1 MADQVFAVN
10 SGFYDAVNSDRTY
23 SADDMNRPYKRV
35 VSNGVFATPKGT
47 KSTDLQVVSANN
59 GMQIIVKKGE
69 GIFADKWFENPTAIN
84 ITVPANTS
92 TVPRI
97 DSVVVQVDKRTS
109 GRVGNIVYRTGT
121 PSVNPVAP
129 SINTVSNVTE
139 YRLANVRVETGTTAI
154 TTAMITD
161 RRGSSDCPWVTSL
174 IYQVDTS
181 VLYDQ
186 WAAAYEEYFEAEK
199 DMWDDWYSHLTEELD
214 VSMTLVKR
222 TNTFVTTQETSEI
235 TIGISDFNVNT
246 DMLEVYINGMRAVEG
261 SQYTINGNTSI
272 LLSAPLGVGQTVNF
286 VVLKSIIMGNPDD
299 IISIINDLE
308 ERIATIQGGNPT
320 VVDNVSDMTDTDKI
334 YILSTD
340 GKWYYYSLTASEWTI
355 GGIYGGVPTDTT
367 LTESGMAADAKV
379 VGDVIKSIDNTL
391 DSISGDAYSTS
402 LHLTANADNSSSY
415 NRHLYAELPI
425 ESGKTY
431 QLDFT
436 FDECHFRTR
445 SAGNPVFKVATST
458 SASYTHLVDT
468 IVSIEESYSPETDNK
483 SFTFT
488 ATANAS
494 HLYVYCYTYFNTAID
509 INIDVKEVRT
519 FGEIDAIAEEVGES
533 VFGLPISFTRSTTY
547 DYSSTSM
554 PLGTYHLTT
563 GTYVLT
569 YVQEEGALPTSL
581 NSRCTPWCKTPN
593 NENIFRKSNQVGVEK
608 EGGDK
613 YWVFNADTDG
623 DYIFYFWYR
632 LTILDN
638 GDTTA
643 HISNVELFKVG
654 NVKGTLYQN
663 VARGD
668 AFEEIPYSYIS
679 QFQRIGCIGD
689 SWTAGSIY
697 ETESIWAGT
706 LGNLSWCKNAER
718 FTGSQFIQFAKG
730 GLSARTW
737 LTDIHGKA
745 AVENTDPCSLYI
757 INLGI
762 NDASELTDSTITLGN
777 VDDFEN
783 DVSGTFF
790 YYYGAVVQC
799 IKTHAPAAK
808 IILETILIRS
818 AQQVVVRN
826 AIMEFASH
834 YSIPCVDMYD
844 DPFYRS
850 SSVVLVGGHPT
861 AGTHAGMAM
870 ANLRLF
876 AKCIKDNPDYF
887 KINTKCEFGDFSLLG
902 IADSIGRNYISIPS
916 FYSRPA
922 NTSHDSLSYPIGRT
936 FLPKGKYIFKWT
948 QSSATKIDTSSRCT
962 PIYVFDG
969 ESEKHYYSGSNF
981 SNSDSGTYRW
991 VFETDTDST
1000 LLWYY
1005 WSKYLVEDFSAFDF
1019 DLYAYDSIRGRM
1031 DKIEGLIE

>member
-1 MADQVFAVN
+1 MSVLTLNVDEVMRTLSAESSNPFVVHDKEVDIVRFAIN
-10 SGFYDAVNSDRTY
+10 SGFADIVLDGQVALRVMYQRPGETEVRAQTLTYYD
-23 SADDMNRPYKRV
+23 
-35 VSNGVFATPKGT
+35 
-47 KSTDLQVVSANN
+47 TDGLHN
-59 GMQIIVKKGE
+59 
-69 GIFADKWFENPTAIN
+69 
-84 ITVPANTS
+84 
-92 TVPRI
+92 
-97 DSVVVQVDKRTS
+97 
-109 GRVGNIVYRTGT
+109 Y
-121 PSVNPVAP
+121 
-129 SINTVSNVTE
+129 
-139 YRLANVRVETGTTAI
+139 
-154 TTAMITD
+154 
-161 RRGSSDCPWVTSL
+161 
-174 IYQVDTS
+174 
-181 VLYDQ
+181 YDWQ
-186 WAAAYEEYFEAEK
+186 
-199 DMWDDWYSHLTEELD
+199 
-214 VSMTLVKR
+214 
-222 TNTFVTTQETSEI
+222 
-235 TIGISDFNVNT
+235 
-246 DMLEVYINGMRAVEG
+246 
-261 SQYTINGNTSI
+261 
-272 LLSAPLGVGQTVNF
+272 LLSADLAEKGTLTVALCILRTDTEVEEWHTTPYQIRVLG
-286 VVLKSIIMGNPDD
+286 SIHTDD
-299 IISIINDLE
+299 SDAADE
-308 ERIATIQGGNPT
+308 TITPT
-320 VVDNVSDMTDTDKI
+320 VAQRVAVLESVMHSVAGGAPVVVSSVAEMTDTAQM
-334 YILSTD
+334 YVLTTD
-340 GKWYYYSLTASEWTI
+340 GYWYYHDGSAWTA
-355 GGIYGGVPTDTT
+355 GGEYGAVATDRT
-367 LTESGMAADAKV
+367 LTQAGIPADAEA
-379 VGDVIKSIDNTL
+379 VGNAIESVEHTVDIITGNVFS
-391 DSISGDAYSTS
+391 AS
-402 LHLTANADNSSSY
+402 LHLTKDADNSSSY
-415 NRHLYAELPI
+415 NRHLFAELPI

-436 FDECHFRTR
+436 FNECHFRQR
-445 SAGNPVFKVATST
+445 AAGNPVFKVATST

-468 IVSIEESYSPETDNK
+468 IVNIEESYSPETDNK
-483 SFTFT
+483 IFAFT
-488 ATANAS
+488 ATANANY
-494 HLYVYCYTYFNTAID
+494 LYVYCYTYFNTAID
-509 INIDVKEVRT
+509 IDIDAKEVRT
-519 FGEIDAIAEEVGES
+519 FKEVDAITDTIGES

-554 PLGTYHLTT
+554 SLGTYHLTA

-643 HISNVELFKVG
+643 HISNVELFKVD
-654 NVKGTLYQN
+654 NVKGILYQN

-679 QFQRIGCIGD
+679 QFQRIGCVGD

-697 ETESIWAGT
+697 ESDSVWAGT

-762 NDASELTDSTITLGN
+762 NDASELTDGTITLGN

-799 IKTHAPAAK
+799 IKAHAPAAK

-826 AIMEFASH
+826 AIMDFASY

-844 DPFYRS
+844 DPFYRP

-876 AKCIKDNPDYF
+876 AKCIRDNADYF
-887 KINTKCEFGDFSLLG
+887 KINTQSEFGDFSLLG

-991 VFETDTDST
+991 VFEIDTAST
-1000 LLWYY
+1000 LLWYF

-1031 DKIEGLIE
+1031 DKLEGLVE